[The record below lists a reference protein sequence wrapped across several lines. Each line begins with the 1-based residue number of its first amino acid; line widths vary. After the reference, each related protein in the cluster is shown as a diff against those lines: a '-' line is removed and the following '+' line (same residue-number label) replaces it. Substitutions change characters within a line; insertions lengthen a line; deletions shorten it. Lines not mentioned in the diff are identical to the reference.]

1 MQDVR
6 DRDFYPGLLFER
18 HWLQTVGNDCCVGV
32 YHGRQTLVQD
42 LKEEVLTFKL
52 RSLKHFLGNGR
63 CVNYIAHV
71 CLGLYC
77 MIRYMLQI
85 EPTVDDCCVLSYQ
98 TDS

>member
-1 MQDVR
+1 MSETGIFILV
-6 DRDFYPGLLFER
+6 FYLSDIGCK
-18 HWLQTVGNDCCVGV
+18 QVGNDCCVGV

-42 LKEEVLTFKL
+42 LKEEVLTLKL

-63 CVNYIAHV
+63 CVNYIEHV
-71 CLGLYC
+71 CLALYC